1 MWVFSCRYVV
11 YNPTITY
18 TSTTY
23 VPFHDSYNTYEQSTS
38 DELDQAIR
46 ERVNLEL
53 LGKVLKQMSVEGSLA
68 QRIIGGD
75 VLDSGDDFDENS
87 GLLFGTHSEAQA
99 VDDWIR
105 RLGSDGQTYFGN
117 SFSESM
123 IQTKTLASAKLLK
136 VWADDLGLECWI
148 AWRGEHVED

>member
-1 MWVFSCRYVV
+1 V

-75 VLDSGDDFDENS
+75 ILDNDDFDKNS
-87 GLLFGTHSEAQA
+87 GLDFGMHSVAHA

-105 RLGSDGQTYFGN
+105 RLGSGGVTYFGN
-117 SFSESM
+117 GFSETI
-123 IQTKTLASAKLLK
+123 IQTKTLASAQRLK

-148 AWRGEHVED
+148 TWRGEHVENVEDDD